1 MTHALQCE
9 CGTVKGFVAEPR
21 NTFRGVC
28 YCRDCQ
34 AFAHFL
40 GREQDVLDAR
50 GGTGVIQTVPRNVTF
65 SQGLTS
71 LGCMRLTPKGLLR
84 WYATCCKTPVGNTL
98 ANYKLSFVGLVDTC
112 LRDPRRSLAD
122 SFGQARAVVYGESA
136 RGAPKPRQVGQGR
149 MIGYALGTL
158 LKARLNGDYRR
169 TPFFHPDS
177 GQPIATPRIL
187 SEAEHSRLMKSV
199 LAASA

>member
-1 MTHALQCE
+1 MTHALRCE
-9 CGTVKGFVAEPR
+9 CGTVRGFVADPR
-21 NTFRGVC
+21 KTFRGVC

-40 GREQDVLDAR
+40 GREREVLNDR

-65 SQGLTS
+65 SQGLTA
-71 LGCMRLTPKGLLR
+71 LACIRLTPKGLLR
-84 WYATCCKTPVGNTL
+84 WYAGCCNTPVGNTL

-112 LRDPRRSLAD
+112 LRDPTRSLEE
-122 SFGQARAVVYGESA
+122 SFGQSRAVVYVESA
-136 RGAPKPRQVGQGR
+136 RGAPKPRQMAQGR
-149 MIGYALGTL
+149 MIGFALGTL

-169 TPFFHPDS
+169 TPLFHPDT
-177 GQPIATPRIL
+177 GQPIASPRIL
-187 SEAEHSRLMKSV
+187 TDAEHSRLMKAV